1 MIRSRRSQRGN
12 ALLETILFFPVLI
25 GSALLAG
32 DLYNLSQARAA
43 LENKAFNLSS
53 ILAVQSTL
61 EEKSLAAL
69 IAATTASQRLQAL
82 EIVIGKV
89 TPDGLV
95 AWRLQRGTASGICPD
110 RLGNRRYSGD
120 LPEHAKPDS
129 ETASDSG
136 MLVVQVCRQSADLA
150 LGAAL
155 LADKTLENV
164 AINRMRVTNMKLDE
178 NLAREAGLAGVA
190 R

>member
-1 MIRSRRSQRGN
+1 MIRSRLSQRGN

-25 GSALLAG
+25 GSGLLAG

-43 LENKAFNLSS
+43 LESKAFNLSS
-53 ILAVQSTL
+53 ILSVQSTL

-69 IAATTASQRLQAL
+69 IDAVTGSERPLAL

-89 TPDGLV
+89 TPDGIV
-95 AWRLQRGTASGICPD
+95 AWRLQRGTTSGICPD
-110 RLGNRRYSGD
+110 RLGSRRYAGD
-120 LPEHAKPDS
+120 LPENARPDDDA
-129 ETASDSG
+129 ETSDSG
-136 MLVVQVCRQSADLA
+136 MLVVQVCRQSRDLA

-164 AINRMRVTNMKLDE
+164 AINRMRVTDMKLDDS
-178 NLAREAGLAGVA
+178 LAREAGLEQL
-190 R
+190 